1 MPKAQCSVHKHR
13 RTRTIQK
20 IAVGPARACA
30 EAVRTKG
37 NKQFVKTQCSSSNVK
52 IPHTNRSKSYAHISH
67 QPSLTPVTLSVN
79 PGRAKALYNFLC
91 SGNEVFKFPADT
103 RFLCR
108 AKALYNFS
116 SAAET
121 RDLNSR
127 QIRASYAAKFVRQLR
142 AIWDSIQHTPCINR
156 HIPSLGPY
164 IETRI
169 AFCVGKAENLTG
181 RYR

>member
-1 MPKAQCSVHKHR
+1 MTDTCTSLRIIRICLAVSYQWPIYSWMPKAQCSVHKHR

-79 PGRAKALYNFLC
+79 PGRAKALYNF
-91 SGNEVFKFPADT
+91 
-103 RFLCR
+103 
-108 AKALYNFS
+108 S

-121 RDLNSR
+121 RCLNSR
-127 QIRASYAAKFVRQLR
+127 QIRASYVVLR
-142 AIWDSIQHTPCINR
+142 RCTIFPLQR
-156 HIPSLGPY
+156 KRG
-164 IETRI
+164 
-169 AFCVGKAENLTG
+169 V
-181 RYR
+181 

>member
-1 MPKAQCSVHKHR
+1 MTDTCTSLRIIRICLAVSYQWPIYSWMPKAQCSVHKHR

-127 QIRASYAAKFVRQLR
+127 QIRASYVVLR
-142 AIWDSIQHTPCINR
+142 RCTIFPLQR
-156 HIPSLGPY
+156 KRG
-164 IETRI
+164 
-169 AFCVGKAENLTG
+169 V
-181 RYR
+181 